1 MCFRQDLKY
10 QIYSNTNIKQREG
23 TGNFIFI
30 FAILNINFN
39 IWKCKKENYKKL
51 RRQLQSNA
59 GLVTAQYGNCGD
71 YSQLSIRPTFTQ
83 HPCTVQFSFHFLSY
97 LHFLIRIN
105 HILLPYFSK
114 LTSFHS
120 THIYTALLHSAIFFS
135 LFVKYFYAIFQN
147 SQLIW

>member
-1 MCFRQDLKY
+1 MQLQSNAGLVTAQYLHIISKSF
-10 QIYSNTNIKQREG
+10 IYWNINLLNTNIQKSWNVKIQ
-23 TGNFIFI
+23 
-30 FAILNINFN
+30 
-39 IWKCKKENYKKL
+39 KL
-51 RRQLQSNA
+51 RWQLQSNA

-83 HPCTVQFSFHFLSY
+83 HRCTVQFSFHFLSY

-105 HILLPYFSK
+105 HILLPYFFK

-120 THIYTALLHSAIFFS
+120 THIYKSPVHSAIFFS